1 MGSER
6 LFGLASVAVLI
17 TAIFSLVMVEGQEV
31 EGSGSLD
38 DDEDG
43 LDVPSRPTRIVEEQT
58 PTLDIFPTK
67 TANKPSI
74 SVDREIDPIY
84 VSLSLHTPYC
94 VPLAEGFVANLSG
107 VARS

>member
-6 LFGLASVAVLI
+6 LFGVASVAVLVS
-17 TAIFSLVMVEGQEV
+17 AIFSLAMVEGQEV

-38 DDEDG
+38 G
-43 LDVPSRPTRIVEEQT
+43 LDIPSRPTRIVEEQT
-58 PTLDIFPTK
+58 PTLDILPTK

-84 VSLSLHTPYC
+84 VSLSLHTHIFIIII
-94 VPLAEGFVANLSG
+94 EE
-107 VARS
+107 R

>member
-1 MGSER
+1 MSSER

-43 LDVPSRPTRIVEEQT
+43 LDVPSRPTRIV
-58 PTLDIFPTK
+58 
-67 TANKPSI
+67 
-74 SVDREIDPIY
+74 
-84 VSLSLHTPYC
+84 
-94 VPLAEGFVANLSG
+94 
-107 VARS
+107 

>member
-6 LFGLASVAVLI
+6 LFGVASVAVLVS
-17 TAIFSLVMVEGQEV
+17 AIFSLAMVEGQEV

-38 DDEDG
+38 G
-43 LDVPSRPTRIVEEQT
+43 LDIPSRPTRIVEEQT
-58 PTLDIFPTK
+58 PTLDILPTK

-84 VSLSLHTPYC
+84 VSLHTHIFSSL
-94 VPLAEGFVANLSG
+94 S
-107 VARS
+107 

>member
-1 MGSER
+1 
-6 LFGLASVAVLI
+6 
-17 TAIFSLVMVEGQEV
+17 MVEGQEV
-31 EGSGSLD
+31 EGSGSLH

-84 VSLSLHTPYC
+84 VSLSLHTHIFIIII
-94 VPLAEGFVANLSG
+94 EE
-107 VARS
+107 R

>member
-1 MGSER
+1 MSSER

-84 VSLSLHTPYC
+84 VSLSLHTHIFIIII
-94 VPLAEGFVANLSG
+94 EE
-107 VARS
+107 R